1 MIRLKTVCVDDELP
15 SLKLLKEYC
24 EMMPGIEL
32 IKSLSNSKEA
42 ISFLEKTRVDL
53 LLLDIRMPGFTGLEL
68 LQQLNY
74 KPLCIFITA
83 DLGSAVQAYE
93 LDVIDYLIKP
103 VPFARFEK
111 SVNKAMDY
119 KRFTAFNDADEQI
132 IMFKSD
138 YMIQRMRL
146 ADILWV
152 EGFGEYI
159 KLVGRFKNFTLLQRM
174 TEFAEQYA
182 YLGFIRIH
190 KSYLVLAQDIE
201 SYSSSTVKL
210 KSGHELPIGRVYKQ
224 NVQLGG

>member
-15 SLKLLKEYC
+15 SLKLLKEYS
-24 EMMPGIEL
+24 EMMPDIEL
-32 IKSLSNSKEA
+32 LRTFSNPKEA
-42 ISFLEKTRVDL
+42 IAFLEKTRVDL
-53 LLLDIRMPGFTGLEL
+53 LLLDIRMPGFNGLEL
-68 LQQLNY
+68 LQQLTY

-83 DLGSAVQAYE
+83 DMGFAVQAYE

-103 VPFARFEK
+103 VPFVRFEK
-111 SVNKAMDY
+111 SVNKAIEY
-119 KRFTAFNDADEQI
+119 KRFTAFNAADEHI

-174 TEFAEQYA
+174 SEFAEQYA

-201 SYSSSTVKL
+201 SYSSSMVKL
-210 KSGHELPIGRVYKQ
+210 KLGHELPVGRVYKQ
-224 NVQLGG
+224 NVQLRG

>member
-15 SLKLLKEYC
+15 SLKLLKEYG
-24 EMMPGIEL
+24 EMVPGIEL
-32 IKSLSNSKEA
+32 IRSFSNAKEA
-42 ISFLEKTRVDL
+42 IAFLEKTKVDL

-68 LQQLNY
+68 LQQLSY

-83 DLGSAVQAYE
+83 DLNSAVQAYE

-103 VPFARFEK
+103 VPFTRFEK
-111 SVNKAMDY
+111 SVNKAIEY
-119 KRFTAFNDADEQI
+119 KRFTAFNDTDEKI

-146 ADILWV
+146 ADILWI
-152 EGFGEYI
+152 EGLGEYI

-174 TEFAEQYA
+174 SEFAEQYA

-224 NVQLGG
+224 NVRLRG